1 VQTTFPKWDC
11 FNRKTGNK
19 VPNASSRSGSR
30 RKQLSG
36 YAVLIGEK
44 QLADPGWRRLK
55 CGDYAAAWS

>member
-36 YAVLIGEK
+36 YAVLIGGK
-44 QLADPGWRRLK
+44 QLADPVGA
-55 CGDYAAAWS
+55 D